1 VAATA
6 TADIVFRNR
15 SNNPQGSALAGGLR
29 LQASA
34 HGGQIDRPARMAAR
48 RVHATPPRRRETEM
62 NTTQTT
68 TIVHILPIVRGEFL
82 ELPGL
87 HLTKPQV
94 RRLWGLDPT
103 TCDALLD
110 TLVDRG
116 FLKQTRNG
124 TYARVDQAH

>member
-1 VAATA
+1 
-6 TADIVFRNR
+6 
-15 SNNPQGSALAGGLR
+15 
-29 LQASA
+29 
-34 HGGQIDRPARMAAR
+34 
-48 RVHATPPRRRETEM
+48 M
-62 NTTQTT
+62 NTTQTP